1 MFFFICTKRFAQKA
15 FVKTE
20 KFNKLNIVEESWQK
34 IAQEAQGLHD
44 KGFFEQTTSK
54 ENSSFYDVGFR
65 TFYKYCWS

>member
-44 KGFFEQTTSK
+44 KGFFEQNDFK
-54 ENSSFYDVGFR
+54 R
-65 TFYKYCWS
+65 K